1 MKVILPHT
9 LVKTLATEL
18 KRAGV
23 REIGGVL
30 VGEHI
35 GNETFRIADL
45 SVQRSGGSATHFVR
59 DLDHNSAF
67 LKEFFARTGHDY
79 QRFNYLGEWHSHPSF
94 EPLPSAQ
101 DLKAMRDIVEDP
113 KVGANFA
120 VLLIVTLARRSTLQL
135 SARAFRAQASPLVVK
150 VEAES
155 EDISTRTW
163 LDRFIGLF
171 R

>member
-1 MKVILPHT
+1 MKVILPYA
-9 LVKTLATEL
+9 LVKILGAEL

-35 GNETFRIADL
+35 GDETFRIADL

-67 LKEFFARTGHDY
+67 IKEFFARTGYDY

-120 VLLIVTLARRSTLQL
+120 VLLIVTLARRSTIQI
-135 SARAFRAQASPLVVK
+135 SATAFRAQASPLVVE
-150 VEAES
+150 VEAEN
-155 EDISTRTW
+155 EAISTRNW
-163 LDRFIGLF
+163 FVRFIGLF

>member
-1 MKVILPHT
+1 MKVILPYT
-9 LVKTLATEL
+9 LVKTLGTEL

-30 VGEHI
+30 VGEHVRD
-35 GNETFRIADL
+35 ETFRIADL
-45 SVQRSGGSATHFVR
+45 SIQRSGGSATHFVR

-67 LKEFFARTGHDY
+67 LKDFFARTGHDY

-113 KVGANFA
+113 NVGANFA
-120 VLLIVTLARRSTLQL
+120 VLLIVRLARRSTLRL
-135 SARAFRAQASPLVVK
+135 SATAFSAQESPLAVE

-155 EDISTRTW
+155 ETTPKPSW
-163 LDRFIGLF
+163 LVRFIGLF